1 MGLAPLANYWLE
13 EDEIMLGILGSI
25 FGSPAVIEKGLDLI
39 DDAWETDAEKTQGK
53 ADAKINLLKAY
64 APFKLAQ
71 RYLALM
77 FGFTFLFSFFLV
89 LGMTLAGKGNTEEV
103 FTVLDHFKIGWI
115 MTTIVLFY
123 FGGGL
128 VESIGRSKD
137 KS

>member
-1 MGLAPLANYWLE
+1 
-13 EDEIMLGILGSI
+13 MLGLGLLGTI

-77 FGFTFLFSFFLV
+77 FAVTFLFSFFLV
-89 LGMTLAGKGNTEEV
+89 LGMTLAGNGETENV
-103 FTVLDHFKIGWI
+103 FKVLEQFKIGWI

-128 VESIGRSKD
+128 VESIGRSK
-137 KS
+137 K

>member
-1 MGLAPLANYWLE
+1 
-13 EDEIMLGILGSI
+13 MLGILGSI
-25 FGSPAVIEKGLDLI
+25 LGAPSVIEKGLKLI

-77 FGFTFLFSFFLV
+77 FAFTFLFSFFLV
-89 LGMTLAGKGNTEEV
+89 LGMTLAGNGETEAV

-128 VESIGRSKD
+128 VESIGRK
-137 KS
+137 K